1 VRNASI
7 LGWKA
12 CFALALAGALTT
24 PARTAAAQEPS
35 SWLALGGGGA
45 VQRNRRLS
53 SETWAGSLVY
63 SVGAGTSPLASV
75 VVGGLLR
82 GQTFFGLGTDLGLAI
97 RASSGG
103 FARGEWGFAID
114 AGAAWR
120 GWKGGEYGQWP
131 VQVTLTG
138 GAPWGFQLVLGTEIT
153 SISGGTPAQ
162 GFFAALEIDLLRLTV
177 MRQGST
183 ESWWP
188 NPGHV
193 GAHAPPPVSTLDDK

>member
-1 VRNASI
+1 VRNRPF
-7 LGWKA
+7 L
-12 CFALALAGALTT
+12 ALALAATVSPFVLPSRSAL
-24 PARTAAAQEPS
+24 AQEPT
-35 SWLALGGGGA
+35 SWLAVGGGGA
-45 VQRNRRLS
+45 VQRNHETS
-53 SETWAGSLVY
+53 SETWTGSLVY
-63 SVGAGTSPLASV
+63 SLGVGTSPLGSV

-97 RASSGG
+97 RVSSGG

-153 SISGGTPAQ
+153 SVAGQTPAQ

-183 ESWWP
+183 EGWWP
-188 NPGHV
+188 NPGHA
-193 GAHAPPPVSTLDDK
+193 GQHAPPPATTLDDR